1 MQKALETGSERLA
14 ADACGSTDGI
24 VRQPYHLV
32 WSSRSDLISV
42 RNCFMSLYANDLFRL
57 YLITKLNIYI
67 YELCT
72 FWQCYIQT
80 LSRIIVYIIL
90 TNCTSYSSGFWCQ
103 LFIKVYNWHLNIW
116 IFFRRNSNY
125 FWKHQKGVIVA
136 THAFTGTLFLMHT
149 QFFFLLI

>member
-57 YLITKLNIYI
+57 YVITKLNIYI
-67 YELCT
+67 WIMYVLT
-72 FWQCYIQT
+72 MLY
-80 LSRIIVYIIL
+80 SNIVYIIL

-149 QFFFLLI
+149 VFFFNFICM